1 MTYLLVSADPSGIAR
16 ASWRWY
22 CTANGALMH
31 GSILIL
37 AKKKAAGPG
46 GYFDP
51 MAEGAPMAMGPMV
64 FEMGAPEKEEEEG
77 EDEGTDEEEMSA
89 AVKPH
94 LANMDFRSAANK
106 LREIATQLEQ
116 SSSKHA
122 GQAAELKAIADGKAE
137 PEEPTEEVAAPK
149 AEAPKAKKAPP
160 AFLKKTVMKY

>member
-1 MTYLLVSADPSGIAR
+1 
-16 ASWRWY
+16 
-22 CTANGALMH
+22 MH

-64 FEMGAPEKEEEEG
+64 FEMGAPEKEEEGE
-77 EDEGTDEEEMSA
+77 EDEGEEEGEEMEAS
-89 AVKPH
+89 VKPR
-94 LANMDFRSAANK
+94 LANMDFRSAVGK
-106 LREIATQLEQ
+106 LREIADQLEQ
-116 SSSKHA
+116 SSVKHA
-122 GQAAELKAIADGKAE
+122 KQASTLSAIADGKMA

>member
-1 MTYLLVSADPSGIAR
+1 
-16 ASWRWY
+16 
-22 CTANGALMH
+22 MH

-64 FEMGAPEKEEEEG
+64 FEMGAPEMEKEEGEG

-89 AVKPH
+89 SVKPR
-94 LANMDFRSAANK
+94 LANMDFRSAVGK
-106 LREIATQLEQ
+106 LREIADQLEQ
-116 SSSKHA
+116 SSVKHA
-122 GQAAELKAIADGKAE
+122 KQASTLSAIADGKME

-149 AEAPKAKKAPP
+149 AEALKAKKAPP

>member
-1 MTYLLVSADPSGIAR
+1 
-16 ASWRWY
+16 
-22 CTANGALMH
+22 MH

-64 FEMGAPEKEEEEG
+64 FEMGAPEMEKEEEEEEE
-77 EDEGTDEEEMSA
+77 EDEGTDEEEMGA

-94 LANMDFRSAANK
+94 LANMDFRSAVGK
-106 LREIATQLEQ
+106 LREIADQLEQ
-116 SSSKHA
+116 SSVKHA
-122 GQAAELKAIADGKAE
+122 KQASALSAIADGKMA
-137 PEEPTEEVAAPK
+137 PEEPTEEVA
-149 AEAPKAKKAPP
+149 APKAKKAPP

>member
-1 MTYLLVSADPSGIAR
+1 
-16 ASWRWY
+16 
-22 CTANGALMH
+22 MH

-64 FEMGAPEKEEEEG
+64 FEMGAPEKEEEGE
-77 EDEGTDEEEMSA
+77 EDEGEEEGEEMEAS
-89 AVKPH
+89 VKPR
-94 LANMDFRSAANK
+94 LANMDFRSAVGK
-106 LREIATQLEQ
+106 LREIADQLEQ
-116 SSSKHA
+116 SSVKHA
-122 GQAAELKAIADGKAE
+122 KQASTLSAIADGKME

>member
-1 MTYLLVSADPSGIAR
+1 
-16 ASWRWY
+16 
-22 CTANGALMH
+22 MH

-64 FEMGAPEKEEEEG
+64 FEMGEKE
-77 EDEGTDEEEMSA
+77 EDEGTDEEEMEAS
-89 AVKPH
+89 VKPR

-137 PEEPTEEVAAPK
+137 PEEPTEEAAPEAK

>member
-1 MTYLLVSADPSGIAR
+1 
-16 ASWRWY
+16 
-22 CTANGALMH
+22 MH

-64 FEMGAPEKEEEEG
+64 FEMGAPEMEKEEGEEDEGEEEG
-77 EDEGTDEEEMSA
+77 EEMEAS
-89 AVKPH
+89 VKPR
-94 LANMDFRSAANK
+94 LANMDFRSAVGK
-106 LREIATQLEQ
+106 LREIADQLEQ
-116 SSSKHA
+116 SSVKHA
-122 GQAAELKAIADGKAE
+122 KQASTLNAIADGKME